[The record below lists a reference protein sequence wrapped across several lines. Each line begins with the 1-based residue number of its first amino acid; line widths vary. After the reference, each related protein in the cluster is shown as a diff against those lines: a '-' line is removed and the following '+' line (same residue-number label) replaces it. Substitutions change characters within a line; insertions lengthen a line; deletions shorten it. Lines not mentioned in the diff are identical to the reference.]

1 MNSRQLHVFIQI
13 AEAGNLRKAAAKLH
27 IAQPAL
33 SRYVRSLEEELGVQL
48 FDRHPQ
54 GMSVTAAGERLLMH
68 ARRIMANI
76 DSARCDVMAEGDKLS
91 GRVAIGASVTLS
103 QIMFARLTERFR
115 RDFSGVTLDLF
126 EGSNYQLLEGLDT
139 RRLEMAIMVDVEP
152 RSSLEMEPLAYDT
165 LTLFGRPEDFGDL
178 DDQIRTEDLEALQ
191 LISLKRPAGP
201 RMMLDKKA
209 ATEGAELHYAYELDS
224 PGLVR
229 SFVQRGLGVG
239 ILPTSALLGYKAD
252 DYRYSVVSD
261 VQLTRLLVRRSGH
274 PVTPAG
280 RAVCDALR
288 SEFAELTGQGWY
300 LPVQASA
307 Q

>member
-13 AEAGNLRKAAAKLH
+13 AETGNLRKAAGKLH

-33 SRYVRSLEEELGVQL
+33 SRYVRSLEEELGVKL
-48 FDRHPQ
+48 FERHPQ
-54 GMSVTAAGERLLMH
+54 GMSVTAAGERLLQH
-68 ARRIMANI
+68 ARRIMSDI
-76 DSARCDVMAEGDKLS
+76 ELARCDVMAEGDKLS
-91 GRVAIGASVTLS
+91 GTVSIGASVTLS

-115 RDFSGVTLDLF
+115 NAFSGVSLDLF

-139 RRLEMAIMVDVEP
+139 RRLELAIMVDVEP
-152 RSSLEMEPLAYDT
+152 KSSLELEPLAYDT
-165 LTLFGRPEDFGDL
+165 LTLFGRPEDFGVLEDRVGT
-178 DDQIRTEDLEALQ
+178 DQLEPLP

-201 RMMLDKKA
+201 RMTLDKKA
-209 ATEGAELHYAYELDS
+209 AENGSDIHYAYELDS

-229 SFVQRGLGVG
+229 SFVHEGLGLG
-239 ILPTSALLGYKAD
+239 ILPTSALLGYKRD
-252 DYRYSVVSD
+252 DYRYAVVAD

-280 RAVCDALR
+280 NAVCEAIR
-288 SEFAELTGQGWY
+288 AEFANLTHQGWY
-300 LPVQASA
+300 LPVGETA